1 MESGS
6 NSGSTFV
13 YLEPLLEET
22 YMCINRN
29 KTYNNDE
36 KVNQYIL
43 QNNHTKNQLQLSLQ
57 NRLNYFNTTRRE
69 RGGEHQDLFRQ
80 FPNCPYYGYVC
91 PQFQIEF
98 RYVINLYKSC
108 IQEKK

>member
-43 QNNHTKNQLQLSLQ
+43 QNNFEQLTL
-57 NRLNYFNTTRRE
+57 
-69 RGGEHQDLFRQ
+69 
-80 FPNCPYYGYVC
+80 
-91 PQFQIEF
+91 
-98 RYVINLYKSC
+98 
-108 IQEKK
+108 